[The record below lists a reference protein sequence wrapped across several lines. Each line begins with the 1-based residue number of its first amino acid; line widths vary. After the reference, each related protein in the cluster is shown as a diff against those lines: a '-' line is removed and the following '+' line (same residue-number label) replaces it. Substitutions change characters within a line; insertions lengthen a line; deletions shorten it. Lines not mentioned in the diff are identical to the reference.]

1 MHTPCWTDLVRKE
14 WMWLNVWVFFFVL
27 LKKRRRNNQTEC
39 GLCGFLCALLA
50 SMFLMWINFLLC
62 LIAFFC
68 SILHLVGF
76 FCPRPSDRFLAL
88 CFKSQLLWEE
98 NCTEKSQDLSQWP
111 QNHELAWVCRQ
122 REKGREWD
130 GESDT
135 DDCWWDDI
143 RLQQRWTMQTGRE
156 KEKKEV
162 CLLWDSWE
170 ESICRPPGWLSLFP
184 AVQRCIVSLPYS
196 TPRPPFFL
204 FPLPSFS
211 PTLPQINPLPLPSS
225 FSLLWSLCFLCMQ
238 TLLFSCNNIKNPPA
252 SSIPGSL
259 NPTSTWEQLNTLS
272 PALIFLFMMGGSK
285 GLVSCSHQT
294 IRGFIKINRFINK
307 LVGLTACFQPLSKY
321 FSSAL
326 LPEPWCSMCGSS
338 GVDVLADCLDHLL
351 LTKPSSVHLFY
362 HNHCKH
368 FPLCC

>member
-1 MHTPCWTDLVRKE
+1 MLQIPVTVRRKLHRKVSRSFPVTSEPWTGLSVQTKRKGEGVRWRE
-14 WMWLNVWVFFFVL
+14 WYRWLLMGRYQAAAEVNYADGERKR
-27 LKKRRRNNQTEC
+27 KKR
-39 GLCGFLCALLA
+39 
-50 SMFLMWINFLLC
+50 
-62 LIAFFC
+62 
-68 SILHLVGF
+68 
-76 FCPRPSDRFLAL
+76 
-88 CFKSQLLWEE
+88 
-98 NCTEKSQDLSQWP
+98 
-111 QNHELAWVCRQ
+111 
-122 REKGREWD
+122 
-130 GESDT
+130 
-135 DDCWWDDI
+135 
-143 RLQQRWTMQTGRE
+143 
-156 KEKKEV
+156 
-162 CLLWDSWE
+162 
-170 ESICRPPGWLSLFP
+170 SLF
-184 AVQRCIVSLPYS
+184 AVGLMGGIDLPSPWLTFSFSCSSAVYRVSPIFNPKAS
-196 TPRPPFFL
+196 FFL

-285 GLVSCSHQT
+285 ELVSCSHQT

-362 HNHCKH
+362 HNHCKD